1 MCPSSI
7 LIRSHLQHG
16 PVTEGFCFIHG
27 HSKMQVVL
35 ALEASFQLA
44 HRVPELEFYRRVDE
58 WNAAVLGSWQS
69 GNTYRSLGYVF
80 IVSSAGWDQFGM
92 FHTLCT

>member
-44 HRVPELEFYRRVDE
+44 HRVPELVFYRKGEDWKILKWSRKPIDRGITPE
-58 WNAAVLGSWQS
+58 YGQAGLTTGSS
-69 GNTYRSLGYVF
+69 NK
-80 IVSSAGWDQFGM
+80 I
-92 FHTLCT
+92 